1 MSASNGMFISLKT
14 YTVYFWSDGVCDKE
28 KLGKFRSLEEAV
40 IFAENYIDK
49 ELDGFLEYGIRFIK

>member
-1 MSASNGMFISLKT
+1 MSADNQIIINLKD
-14 YTVYFWSDGVCDKE
+14 YSVWYWQGEYKQ
-28 KLGKFRSLEEAV
+28 KLDKFRSLEEAV